1 MRILI
6 AEDESTSRSVLS
18 SILSA
23 YGDVVAV
30 EDGDESVEA
39 FKEAIEKA
47 KPFDLV
53 CMDIMMPKMDGHTAL
68 SEIRNFEKEK
78 GIRGGKKIKAIMTT
92 ALEDQKNVID
102 AFYKGGAAVYL
113 VKPIDREKLVTE
125 MKKMSLIQ

>member
-6 AEDESTSRSVLS
+6 AEDESTSRTVLS
-18 SILSA
+18 SILNA

-30 EDGDESVEA
+30 KDGDESVDA
-39 FKEAIEKA
+39 FKEAIEQE

-68 SEIRNFEKEK
+68 SEIRKFEKEK
-78 GIRGGKKIKAIMTT
+78 GIRGGKKVKAIMTT

-102 AFYKGGAAVYL
+102 AFYKGGAAAYL
-113 VKPIDREKLVTE
+113 VKPIDREKLVAE